1 MRYLLLLLTGLSLS
15 ACGETGRLLGNV
27 TMIPARVLTGNMYTD
42 TGMQPDL
49 MLPEEAAP
57 LHMSE

>member
-1 MRYLLLLLTGLSLS
+1 MKHLLLFTAILTLTG
-15 ACGETGRLLGNV
+15 CGETGRLLGTV

-42 TGMQPDL
+42 TGVQSDL
-49 MLPEEAAP
+49 ILPEEAVP